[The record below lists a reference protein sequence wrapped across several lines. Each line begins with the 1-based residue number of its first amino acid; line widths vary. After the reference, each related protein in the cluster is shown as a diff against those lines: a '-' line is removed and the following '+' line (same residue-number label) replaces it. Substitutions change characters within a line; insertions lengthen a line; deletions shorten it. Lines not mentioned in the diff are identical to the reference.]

1 MCLSNI
7 LVDTFKMY
15 EEFKDIKF
23 YDENSTA
30 MKYKFSVVCPDVLCN
45 VKTNVAIN
53 IYVRGGSDA
62 TVLEKFLKF
71 FMQNPQL
78 AVKDDCHT
86 YDINIKAE
94 QNLSLVE
101 KIKDYSIYTINFD
114 LYIKKEKIGG

>member
-1 MCLSNI
+1 MSNV

-15 EEFKDIKF
+15 DEFKDIKF
-23 YDENSTA
+23 YAENSTA
-30 MKYKFSVVCPDVLCN
+30 MKYKFSVIFPDVLCN

-53 IYVRGGSDA
+53 IYVHGGSDA

-78 AVKDDCHT
+78 AVKDDCYT
-86 YDINIKAE
+86 YDIKINAE
-94 QNLSLVE
+94 QNVSLVE
-101 KIKDYSIYTINFD
+101 KIKEYSVYTVNFD

>member
-1 MCLSNI
+1 MYLSNI

-15 EEFKDIKF
+15 KDFEDIKF

-30 MKYKFSVVCPDVLCN
+30 MKYKFSVVCPDVICN

-53 IYVRGGSDA
+53 IYVKGGNDTS
-62 TVLEKFLKF
+62 TLEKFLKF
-71 FMQNPQL
+71 FMQAPTL
-78 AVKDDCHT
+78 AVKDDCYT
-86 YDINIKAE
+86 YDISIKAE
-94 QNLSLVE
+94 ENISLVE